1 MISMGPYKGGV
12 VTLRFLH
19 EGSVEDLAV
28 GAAILGTGG
37 GGDPYIGKLM
47 AIDAI
52 KEYGP
57 VRLVS
62 PDEVPEEGLVIPTAM
77 MGAPTVLVEK
87 LPGGGEVF
95 KAFKALERR
104 LGRSAYATI
113 SAEAGGVNSTIPIA
127 VAARL
132 RIPLVDG
139 DGMGRAFPEI
149 QMVTF
154 HLHGVSATPM
164 AMADEKGN
172 TVLLDTVDDFW
183 TERIS
188 RAVTVVMGGSALISL
203 YPMYGR
209 QVGEAAVHGT
219 ITLAEK
225 IGRAVREALR
235 EKTSPVQEVLKL
247 TRGYEL
253 FKGKIVDVER
263 RTVAGFARGEATF
276 EGLDEYK
283 GSSFQL
289 RFQNENLMAVKD
301 GKVVA
306 TVPDLITVLEAETGF
321 PITTEGL
328 RYGYRTVVIGM
339 PCHEKWRTDEA
350 LKIVG
355 PRYFGYDVDYIPI
368 EKRMG

>member
-1 MISMGPYKGGV
+1 MRLLDES
-12 VTLRFLH
+12 
-19 EGSVEDLAV
+19 SVEDLAV

-47 AIDAI
+47 AVDAI
-52 KEYGP
+52 KECGP
-57 VRLVS
+57 VELVD
-62 PDEVPEEGLVIPTAM
+62 PYEVPDDALIIPTAM

-95 KAFKALERR
+95 QTFKALERR
-104 LGRSAYATI
+104 LGRDAYATI

-132 RIPLVDG
+132 RIPLVDA

-154 HLHGVSATPM
+154 HLHGISATPM

-172 TVLLDTVDDFW
+172 SVLLDTVDDFW

-188 RAVTVVMGGSALISL
+188 RAVTIVMGGSSLISL

-209 QVGEAAVHGT
+209 DVKEAAVHGT
-219 ITLAEK
+219 ITLAER
-225 IGRAVREALR
+225 IGKAVRESLR
-235 EKTSPVQEVLKL
+235 EKRSPVQEVLKL
-247 TRGYEL
+247 TNGYML

-263 RTVAGFARGEATF
+263 RTVAGFARGEAVL
-276 EGLDEYK
+276 EGLEEYK
-283 GSSFQL
+283 GSSL
-289 RFQNENLMAVKD
+289 RIRFQNENLVAIRD
-301 GKVVA
+301 GEIVA
-306 TVPDLITVLEAETGF
+306 SVPDLITVLEVETGL
-321 PITTEGL
+321 PVTTEAL

-339 PCHEKWRTDEA
+339 PCNEKWRTEEA
-350 LKIVG
+350 LKVVG
-355 PRYFGYDVDYIPI
+355 PKYFGYDIEYIPI
-368 EKRMG
+368 EERMKGMGG